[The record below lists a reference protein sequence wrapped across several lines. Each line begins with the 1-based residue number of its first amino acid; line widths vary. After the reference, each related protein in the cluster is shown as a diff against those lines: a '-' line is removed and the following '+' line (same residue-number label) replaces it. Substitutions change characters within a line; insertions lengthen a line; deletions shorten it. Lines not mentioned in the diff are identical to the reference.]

1 MSPAPRWYGCLL
13 IIAAVVGCAAQS
25 LQNGDSAEAVPTLHA
40 HLLAVGASRG
50 EIGTPLPRDVG
61 RDTTALAAMS
71 PSGSLDSNAAAE
83 ISRVVLDTS
92 SPNGVGAHSLPDA
105 VLRDMLAAAL
115 LRRSASGDGGALFA
129 LVRADGSIDQVHA
142 QAGVMGLSPAGTIAP
157 LDIPH
162 QSAGGV
168 AANHT
173 GMTFNWVPNPILY
186 IADPNR
192 NAVVALS
199 LIEDG
204 PVFRIEKTRR
214 LDAAELDLPVDL
226 APAVQEAMNPGFSSR
241 KTLAG
246 GSDIYVANRGNGTIV
261 RMSQDGS
268 VLAIRRIALAS
279 GGVLGPGRLN
289 RIATSADAT
298 RIWVSIGGELPGF
311 SDLEGAVLEL
321 PAFGPDRVAD
331 RLAEAAPDVAVQM
344 GLGPAFNGRSCAD
357 CHLSPS
363 AGGMGRNGLAPVLRI
378 GKLDSHGYDPMLDR
392 GGPVARMHSV
402 SELGISC
409 VLVPGIPPGANLIS
423 VRNAPALYG
432 MGLVD
437 TIPDAAILAGAVA
450 HGNGIHGHP
459 NIVVDSDGRQAVG
472 KFGWKADVPRLE
484 LFVADALR
492 NELGIT
498 SPLAPQDLKSGGN
511 VGDNCNAA
519 KATPKDDG
527 ALVDSLTAFVR
538 SLEPLSASANN
549 PAGSAL
555 FVETG
560 CADCHT
566 PALAAADRSLPLYSD
581 LLLHNMG
588 PALND
593 GVVQGQAQG
602 SDWRTTPLW
611 GLSVR
616 VRYLHDGRARTIEA
630 AIRAHGGEADPVVQS
645 FKKLHSEQRSALLTF
660 LSAL

>member
-1 MSPAPRWYGCLL
+1 
-13 IIAAVVGCAAQS
+13 
-25 LQNGDSAEAVPTLHA
+25 
-40 HLLAVGASRG
+40 
-50 EIGTPLPRDVG
+50 
-61 RDTTALAAMS
+61 
-71 PSGSLDSNAAAE
+71 
-83 ISRVVLDTS
+83 
-92 SPNGVGAHSLPDA
+92 
-105 VLRDMLAAAL
+105 
-115 LRRSASGDGGALFA
+115 
-129 LVRADGSIDQVHA
+129 
-142 QAGVMGLSPAGTIAP
+142 
-157 LDIPH
+157 
-162 QSAGGV
+162 
-168 AANHT
+168 
-173 GMTFNWVPNPILY
+173 
-186 IADPNR
+186 
-192 NAVVALS
+192 
-199 LIEDG
+199 
-204 PVFRIEKTRR
+204 
-214 LDAAELDLPVDL
+214 
-226 APAVQEAMNPGFSSR
+226 
-241 KTLAG
+241 
-246 GSDIYVANRGNGTIV
+246 
-261 RMSQDGS
+261 
-268 VLAIRRIALAS
+268 
-279 GGVLGPGRLN
+279 
-289 RIATSADAT
+289 
-298 RIWVSIGGELPGF
+298 
-311 SDLEGAVLEL
+311 
-321 PAFGPDRVAD
+321 
-331 RLAEAAPDVAVQM
+331 
-344 GLGPAFNGRSCAD
+344 
-357 CHLSPS
+357 
-363 AGGMGRNGLAPVLRI
+363 
-378 GKLDSHGYDPMLDR
+378 
-392 GGPVARMHSV
+392 
-402 SELGISC
+402 
-409 VLVPGIPPGANLIS
+409 
-423 VRNAPALYG
+423 
-432 MGLVD
+432 VD

-630 AIRAHGGEADPVVQS
+630 AIRAHGGEADPMVQS

>member
-1 MSPAPRWYGCLL
+1 
-13 IIAAVVGCAAQS
+13 
-25 LQNGDSAEAVPTLHA
+25 
-40 HLLAVGASRG
+40 
-50 EIGTPLPRDVG
+50 
-61 RDTTALAAMS
+61 
-71 PSGSLDSNAAAE
+71 
-83 ISRVVLDTS
+83 
-92 SPNGVGAHSLPDA
+92 
-105 VLRDMLAAAL
+105 
-115 LRRSASGDGGALFA
+115 
-129 LVRADGSIDQVHA
+129 
-142 QAGVMGLSPAGTIAP
+142 
-157 LDIPH
+157 
-162 QSAGGV
+162 
-168 AANHT
+168 
-173 GMTFNWVPNPILY
+173 
-186 IADPNR
+186 
-192 NAVVALS
+192 
-199 LIEDG
+199 
-204 PVFRIEKTRR
+204 
-214 LDAAELDLPVDL
+214 
-226 APAVQEAMNPGFSSR
+226 
-241 KTLAG
+241 
-246 GSDIYVANRGNGTIV
+246 
-261 RMSQDGS
+261 
-268 VLAIRRIALAS
+268 
-279 GGVLGPGRLN
+279 
-289 RIATSADAT
+289 
-298 RIWVSIGGELPGF
+298 
-311 SDLEGAVLEL
+311 
-321 PAFGPDRVAD
+321 
-331 RLAEAAPDVAVQM
+331 VQM
-344 GLGPAFNGRSCAD
+344 GLGPVFNGRSCAD

-593 GVVQGQAQG
+593 GVVQGLAHHPALG
-602 SDWRTTPLW
+602 SFGAGPIPARWTGSHDRSRDTGTWRRSRPGGAVIQEVTQRAAKRPAHLLVGALIDARYGDDRGVAAAHKVGTCPPWEPTIPTHSVAIGCPAGRSSLMRGASDRVSGRLRFLDRFLEFAVLGA
-611 GLSVR
+611 GLAAKLLQRGQVFHGLGQVLGHDIGLAKVFVR
-616 VRYLHDGRARTIEA
+616 ALVLRIKLERGLVLDECLVQVPRI
-630 AIRAHGGEADPVVQS
+630 AIGETQPVVRIRIESVPQQRGM
-645 FKKLHSEQRSALLTF
+645 EQVDCTLPILMLDRHHTGLIGCVAPGRSITTAATPTAARRIREARRHGNEANDRPPYPCVHLLCPTRRRGVPPT
-660 LSAL
+660 